1 VPQFTNIFSAHGGR
15 MTEALL
21 VVDVQ
26 NEFSARGLRAVPNH
40 VDAMTAINAR
50 IEVARKERRPI
61 AWIQHYNRPTESRAF
76 LPGSWGAELS
86 PGMGPKDGF
95 GPERLFK
102 KVVFGAFTGT
112 ELEQWLASNGVT
124 QVLIVGFFAHMCVS
138 TSAREALVSGL
149 EVYVDAAAVGARD
162 LDDDLLGHQ
171 SASEVCRSALLQLAD
186 MGASIENRDV
196 LAGFAM
202 EAD

>member
-1 VPQFTNIFSAHGGR
+1 

-21 VVDVQ
+21 VIDVQ
-26 NEFSARGLRAVPNH
+26 NEFSDRGLRAVPTH
-40 VDAMTAINAR
+40 VEAMTAINAR

-61 AWIQHYNRPTESRAF
+61 AWIQHFNRPTESRAF

-86 PGMGPKDGF
+86 PGMGPKEGF
-95 GPERLFK
+95 GPEQLFK

-112 ELEQWLASNGVT
+112 VLERWLASHGVT
-124 QVLIVGFFAHMCVS
+124 QMLIVCFFAHMCVS
-138 TSAREALVSGL
+138 TSAREALVRGL
-149 EVYVDAAAVGARD
+149 DVYIDAAAVGARD
-162 LDDDLLGHQ
+162 LEDDLLGHQ
-171 SASEVCRSALLQLAD
+171 SAGEVCRSALLQLSD

-196 LAGFAM
+196 LAAFAV